1 MRWTHSTT
9 QIWSYNTQTK
19 TSSPTATHCIFFY
32 LRFPFPPKTWVATLF
47 HMINKW
53 LTTHSTDTAFI
64 WSVTGLTAH
73 ESLENKYSTHSE
85 PQNGWGWKEPLEI
98 IQSNSTA
105 QTGSPKGW
113 PHKGCLGSQLD
124 SFTIYREG
132 GSTCSLSTMCQ
143 CSATCKVRRCFLMV
157 RRKLLLQMEPIAS
170 HLAVG
175 HHWKEAGTILFAPS
189 LYVFTYMDK
198 SFPEPK
204 FPRLNPSSSISLSS
218 QERCSTLFIIFMALQ
233 RTLSSMS
240 MSLLLLGGQNWAQH
254 SRVTSSVL

>member
-1 MRWTHSTT
+1 
-9 QIWSYNTQTK
+9 
-19 TSSPTATHCIFFY
+19 
-32 LRFPFPPKTWVATLF
+32 
-47 HMINKW
+47 
-53 LTTHSTDTAFI
+53 
-64 WSVTGLTAH
+64 
-73 ESLENKYSTHSE
+73 
-85 PQNGWGWKEPLEI
+85 
-98 IQSNSTA
+98 
-105 QTGSPKGW
+105 
-113 PHKGCLGSQLD
+113 
-124 SFTIYREG
+124 
-132 GSTCSLSTMCQ
+132 
-143 CSATCKVRRCFLMV
+143 
-157 RRKLLLQMEPIAS
+157 MEPIAS

-254 SRVTSSVL
+254 SRVTSSYFRNGKDLLPWLAGNISPNMAQDTFSLCCKGTFVAQDSLASTRIPGCFLQNFFPKLSHGVVPLQVQSLSLLLSTSARFLSAHFSSLSGSLRMAAPPLEVSEDNLVPEE